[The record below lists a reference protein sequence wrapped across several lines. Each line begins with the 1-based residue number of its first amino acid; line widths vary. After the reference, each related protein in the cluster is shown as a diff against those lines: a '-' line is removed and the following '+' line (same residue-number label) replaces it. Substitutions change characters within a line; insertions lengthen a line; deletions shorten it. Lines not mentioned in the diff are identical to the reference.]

1 MFNTPLRPGQGAM
14 RFKHLKS
21 TSGLSSTGRAGC
33 SSTYEVK
40 GEILGILSE
49 TTPKEIE
56 RWGTTE
62 KPISHKIVQHGGIH
76 KAAADDIL
84 KLVEKVVE
92 KVEKQEVVK
101 EVVRYFYI
109 QRRPRN
115 PGNLGHFTV
124 YFCEERSGLNE

>member
-14 RFKHLKS
+14 RFKHLKRS
-21 TSGLSSTGRAGC
+21 SGLSGTGRAGL
-33 SSTYEVK
+33 STLKEN
-40 GEILGILSE
+40 GEILGIL
-49 TTPKEIE
+49 TDATPKDIE

-62 KPISHKIVQHGGIH
+62 KPISHKIVQHGGMH
-76 KAAADDIL
+76 KAAADDVL

-92 KVEKQEVVK
+92 KVENQEVEK

>member
-21 TSGLSSTGRAGC
+21 TSGLSGTGRAGR
-33 SSTYEVK
+33 STLKENGK
-40 GEILGILSE
+40 ILGIL
-49 TTPKEIE
+49 TDATPKDIE

-62 KPISHKIVQHGGIH
+62 KPISHKIVQHGGMH

-92 KVEKQEVVK
+92 KVENQEVEK

>member
-1 MFNTPLRPGQGAM
+1 MFNTPLRPGQGFM

-21 TSGLSSTGRAGC
+21 TSSISGTGRAGR
-33 SSTYEVK
+33 STYEEK

-49 TTPKEIE
+49 TTPKDIE

-62 KPISHKIVQHGGIH
+62 KPISHKIVQHVGMH
-76 KAAADDIL
+76 KAAADDVL

-92 KVEKQEVVK
+92 KVENQEVEK